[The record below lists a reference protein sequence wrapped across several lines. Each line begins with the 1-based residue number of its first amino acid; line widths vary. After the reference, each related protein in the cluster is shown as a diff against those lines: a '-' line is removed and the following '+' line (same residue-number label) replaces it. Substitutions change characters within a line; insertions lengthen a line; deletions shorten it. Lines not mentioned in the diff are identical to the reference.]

1 MFVYKIYTHTA
12 SEPNLLKMRL
22 KQSVIER
29 KARVSGPAGLRR
41 HERLLQAAQRK
52 QQKQNST
59 LTSTYNL
66 EKTKPHSYPPQS
78 SIFKDLQ
85 QTEPFVLILMTTTPP
100 TTFIPSSTFYFHK

>member
-66 EKTKPHSYPPQS
+66 EKTKPHSYPRNLPFSKTYYSRLSRPHS
-78 SIFKDLQ
+78 SK
-85 QTEPFVLILMTTTPP
+85 
-100 TTFIPSSTFYFHK
+100 